1 MAVLLDQAR
10 SVAEP
15 QPRSDDQ
22 ATRLRDLV
30 DSLRATRPE
39 TPVASHEARRPA
51 VPVIVFASGKGGVG
65 KTCTAVNTAAAM
77 AQAGLRVTLL
87 DADMGT
93 ANADVLCGVNPR
105 RRLDAWKTSTLDRL
119 ATPTDH
125 GFSLVPGP
133 TGAMADLSSPER
145 ARLASR
151 LAELD
156 NTCDTILIDAGAG
169 IGPSVRAVVGAADFA
184 VVVTG
189 PEPTSIADAYALIK
203 VTIRAPAGAP
213 RPSRMGVLVN
223 LAESESQAEG
233 VYARIA
239 AVADRFL
246 GFRPA
251 YLGRVARDE
260 AVGASVKA
268 RNPLVCLRKDS
279 PAAVGWASLARVL
292 CVQCGLESRAP
303 TAESGLQR
311 SRGLFGRENRSDFRA
326 RVK

>member
-39 TPVASHEARRPA
+39 TPATIHEARRPA

-105 RRLDAWKTSTLDRL
+105 RRLDAWNNSTLDRL
-119 ATPTDH
+119 ASPTPY

-133 TGAMADLSSPER
+133 TGAMAELSSPDR
-145 ARLASR
+145 ARLPSR

-156 NTCDTILIDAGAG
+156 SACDTILIDAGAG
-169 IGPSVRAVVGAADFA
+169 IGPCVRAVVGAADLA

-189 PEPTSIADAYALIK
+189 PEPTSIADAYALVK
-203 VTIRAPAGAP
+203 VTIRAPAGVP
-213 RPSRMGVLVN
+213 RPSRLGVLVN
-223 LAESESQAEG
+223 LAESEAQAAA

-239 AVADRFL
+239 GVADRFL

-251 YLGRVARDE
+251 FLGWIAKDG
-260 AVGASVKA
+260 AVGESVRTRK
-268 RNPLVCLRKDS
+268 PLVCLRKDS
-279 PAAVGWASLARVL
+279 PAALGWASLARGL
-292 CVQCGLESRAP
+292 CDECGLGARPSAP
-303 TAESGLQR
+303 QSGLQR
-311 SRGLFGRENRSDFRA
+311 SSGPSGRNHRSVFRA

>member
-15 QPRSDDQ
+15 PSDDQ
-22 ATRLRDLV
+22 ASRLRDLV
-30 DSLRATRPE
+30 DSLRSTRTEAPSTPE
-39 TPVASHEARRPA
+39 QQRRPS

-65 KTCTAVNTAAAM
+65 KTCTAVNTAAIM
-77 AQAGLRVTLL
+77 AADGLRITLL

-105 RRLDAWKTSTLDRL
+105 RRLDAWNTSTLDRL
-119 ATPTDH
+119 ASPTPY

-133 TGAMADLSSPER
+133 TGAMAELSSPDR
-145 ARLASR
+145 AKLTSR

-156 NTCDTILIDAGAG
+156 SACDAILIDAGAG
-169 IGPSVRAVVGAADFA
+169 IGPCVRAVVGAADIA
-184 VVVTG
+184 VIVTG

-203 VTIRAPAGAP
+203 VTIRAPSGVP

-223 LAESESQAEG
+223 MAESEAQAAA

-239 AVADRFL
+239 SVGDRFL

-251 YLGRVARDE
+251 YLGWIARDE
-260 AVGASVKA
+260 AVGESVRTRK
-268 RNPLVCLRKDS
+268 PLVCQESDS
-279 PAAVGWASLARVL
+279 PAALGWVSLARGL
-292 CVQCGLESRAP
+292 CDQFGLDGRSP
-303 TAESGLQR
+303 TPQSDLQR
-311 SRGLFGRENRSDFRA
+311 SSGLSGRKHRSVFRA
-326 RVK
+326 KVK